1 MEKQKG
7 IVLFFALIVLL
18 LMTIIGVALAVNS
31 TQSMRMSGAG
41 SERIEA
47 KSIAD
52 GGLEAVIA
60 VNQGTS
66 LSTLSNIVLATEFGS
81 NQTLTP
87 IPFEVDASGN
97 IVVDAKDVGCQR
109 SPKGNSGNLIS
120 CRRVEISST
129 ATFGRG
135 NLGQLTVVG
144 GVEQEVLAGSSI

>member
-1 MEKQKG
+1 MRKQKG

-52 GGLEAVIA
+52 GGLESSIET
-60 VNQGTS
+60 NKGTS
-66 LSTLSNIVLATEFGS
+66 LATLSSVITTTEFGS
-81 NQTLTP
+81 QQTLTP
-87 IPFEVDASGN
+87 IPFEVDAAGQV
-97 IVVDAKDVGCQR
+97 IIGAKDVGCQR
-109 SPKGNSGNLIS
+109 STKPNSGNIIS

-129 ATFGRG
+129 ANFGRG
-135 NLGQLTVVG
+135 NLGQLTVVA
-144 GVEQEVLAGSSI
+144 GVEQEVLTGS